1 RALASTSTCGET
13 NTRPESLKKQPPPLP
28 PRAIKLPTTSE
39 TTLPNGLL
47 VVVVEDHRLPLVSY
61 RLALRS
67 GDAHDPKELPGL
79 VDMLTGLL
87 TEGTQSRTSREIADE
102 VARLGATLQAG
113 ANSDYTT
120 VAASSLT
127 TFSDEILELMADVAL
142 RPVFPANEV
151 ELTKQNTKES
161 LKQQR
166 AQPSFLATEMVARV
180 MFGDHPYSVTAPT
193 PEAIDA
199 TTRERLI
206 EFHRSKFVA
215 NNAVLVVAG
224 EVDHDS
230 LLQRIEELFGNW
242 QQGAV
247 AGDDFPAPP
256 TRRSRSAYVIDRPG
270 SAQANIVIANAGITR
285 TSPDY
290 FPMLVMHT
298 VLGAN
303 ASSRLFMNLRED
315 KGYTYGAY
323 SSLDARRTAGT
334 FRATAEVRTPV
345 TGNSLKEFFYELGR
359 IRSEAISE
367 KELADAKSYLTGVFP
382 IRLETQE
389 GLIDQLLQIKMFGLP
404 DDYLETYRSQIQ
416 SITREQIQ
424 AVAVKYVRPD
434 EAAIVI
440 VGDGAQLSEQI
451 KPYAEDIEFYNT
463 TGKRK
468 SRPSSSPSASPAATA
483 GFAGD
488 WLLQIATPLGQ
499 SIPATLILARSEK
512 GLSGRVKSEMGSG
525 ELLTL
530 TVDGDSLSA
539 NVSLDV
545 AGHAIEANISA
556 EVAHN
561 QIDGTISLQDAPALT
576 FSGTRAES
584 AEARRD

>member
-1 RALASTSTCGET
+1 
-13 NTRPESLKKQPPPLP
+13 
-28 PRAIKLPTTSE
+28 
-39 TTLPNGLL
+39 
-47 VVVVEDHRLPLVSY
+47 
-61 RLALRS
+61 LRS
-67 GDAHDPKELPGL
+67 GDAHDPAELPGL

-127 TFSDEILELMADVAL
+127 TFSDEILELLADVAL

-166 AQPSFLATEMVARV
+166 AQPSFLATEMVAKV
-180 MFGDHPYSVTAPT
+180 MFGAHPYSVTAPT

-199 TTRERLI
+199 TTREKLI
-206 EFHRSKFVA
+206 EFHRSKFVP

-224 EVDHDS
+224 DVDHDP
-230 LLQRIEELFGNW
+230 LLKRIEDLFGNW
-242 QQGAV
+242 QPGAV
-247 AGDDFPAPP
+247 IGDDFPAPP
-256 TRRSRSAYVIDRPG
+256 TRTARSAYLIDRPG
-270 SAQANIVIANAGITR
+270 SAQANIVIANSGITR

-303 ASSRLFMNLRED
+303 ASSRLFMNLREE

-345 TGNSLKEFFYELGR
+345 TGDSLKEFFYELGR
-359 IRSEAISE
+359 IRSEPVSE

-389 GLIDQLLQIKMFGLP
+389 GLIDQLVQIKMFGLP
-404 DDYLETYRSQIQ
+404 NNYLNTYRSQIQ
-416 SITREQIQ
+416 SVTREQIQ
-424 AVAVKYVRPD
+424 AVALKYVRPD

-440 VGDGAQLSEQI
+440 VGDGNQLSEQI
-451 KPYAEDIEFYNT
+451 KPYAENIEFYNT
-463 TGKRK
+463 AGKRK
-468 SRPSSSPSASPAATA
+468 TKGEASSAKSAT
-483 GFAGD
+483 FYVGD
-488 WLLQIATPLGQ
+488 WTLQIDTPLGQ
-499 SIPATLILARSEK
+499 SIPATLTLSQSTN
-512 GLSGRVKSEMGSG
+512 GLSGKVESEMGSG
-525 ELLTL
+525 ELVSA

-539 NVSLDV
+539 IVSLDV
-545 AGHAIEANISA
+545 AGHAIEANIFA
-556 EVAHN
+556 EVTDN
-561 QIDGTISLQDAPALT
+561 QIEGTFSLQDAPALT
-576 FSGTRAES
+576 FTGTREKT
-584 AEARRD
+584 AEAPAQS

>member
-1 RALASTSTCGET
+1 MT
-13 NTRPESLKKQPPPLP
+13 NTQEALKQPPPPLP
-28 PRAIKLPTTSE
+28 PRPIKLPTTSE
-39 TTLPNGLL
+39 MTLSNGLL
-47 VVVVEDHRLPLVSY
+47 VVVVSDQRLPLVSY

-67 GDAHDPKELPGL
+67 GDAQDPAELPGL

-127 TFSDEILELMADVAL
+127 AFSDEILELLADVAL
-142 RPVFPANEV
+142 RPVFPENEV
-151 ELTKQNTKES
+151 ELTRQNTKES

-166 AQPSFLATEMVARV
+166 AQPSFLATEMVAKV
-180 MFGDHPYSVTAPT
+180 MFGAHPYSVTAPT

-199 TTRERLI
+199 TTREKLI
-206 EFHRSKFVA
+206 DFHRSKFVP
-215 NNAVLVVAG
+215 NNAVLIIAG
-224 EVDHDS
+224 DVEHDS
-230 LLQRIEELFGNW
+230 LLQRIEALFGNW
-242 QQGAV
+242 HKGAV
-247 AGDDFPAPP
+247 TGDDFPAPP
-256 TRRSRSAYVIDRPG
+256 ARTARSAYIIDRPG
-270 SAQANIVIANAGITR
+270 SAQANIVIANPGITR

-303 ASSRLFMNLRED
+303 ASSRLFMNLREE

-334 FRATAEVRTPV
+334 FRATAEVRTAV
-345 TGNSLKEFFYELGR
+345 TGDSLKEFFYELSR

-389 GLIDQLLQIKMFGLP
+389 GLIDQLVQIKMFGLP
-404 DDYLETYRSQIQ
+404 DNYLDTYRSQIQ
-416 SITREQIQ
+416 AVSREQIQ
-424 AVAVKYVRPD
+424 AVAVKYVKPA

-440 VGDGAQLSEQI
+440 VGDGRQLTEQI

-463 TGKRK
+463 AGQRK
-468 SRPSSSPSASPAATA
+468 SKGDVSSTKSVALYSGNWS
-483 GFAGD
+483 
-488 WLLQIATPLGQ
+488 LQIDTPLGQ
-499 SIPATLILARSEK
+499 SIPATLTLSQSTNGLAGK
-512 GLSGRVKSEMGSG
+512 VVSEMGSG
-525 ELLTL
+525 ELSSV

-539 NVSLDV
+539 IVLLDV
-545 AGHAIEANISA
+545 AGHAIEANIFA
-556 EVAHN
+556 EVTDD
-561 QIDGTISLQDAPALT
+561 QIEGTINLQDAPALT
-576 FSGTRAES
+576 FTGTREKTV
-584 AEARRD
+584 EATVQS

>member
-1 RALASTSTCGET
+1 MT
-13 NTRPESLKKQPPPLP
+13 NTQPEALKQPPPPLP
-28 PRAIKLPTTSE
+28 PRPIKLPTTLE
-39 TTLPNGLL
+39 TTLSNGLL
-47 VVVVEDHRLPLVSY
+47 VVVVADQRLPLVSY

-67 GDAHDPKELPGL
+67 GDAHDPAELPGL

-87 TEGTQSRTSREIADE
+87 TEGTQSRSSREIADE

-127 TFSDEILELMADVAL
+127 TFSDEILELLADVAL

-166 AQPSFLATEMVARV
+166 AQPSFLATEMVAKV
-180 MFGDHPYSVTAPT
+180 MFGAHPYSVTAPT

-199 TTRERLI
+199 TTREKLI
-206 EFHRSKFVA
+206 EFHRSRFVP

-224 EVDHDS
+224 DVDHDS
-230 LLQRIEELFGNW
+230 LVQRIEDLFGNW
-242 QQGAV
+242 QPGAV
-247 AGDDFPAPP
+247 IGDDFPAPP
-256 TRRSRSAYVIDRPG
+256 TRTARSAYVIDRPG
-270 SAQANIVIANAGITR
+270 SAQANIVIANSGITR

-303 ASSRLFMNLRED
+303 ASSRLFMNLREE

-345 TGNSLKEFFYELGR
+345 TGDSLKEFFYELGR
-359 IRSEAISE
+359 IRSEPVSE

-389 GLIDQLLQIKMFGLP
+389 GLIDQLVQIKMFGLP
-404 DDYLETYRSQIQ
+404 NNYLNTYRSQIQ
-416 SITREQIQ
+416 SVTREQIQ
-424 AVAVKYVRPD
+424 AVALKYVRPD
-434 EAAIVI
+434 EAGIVI
-440 VGDGAQLSEQI
+440 VGDGNQLSEQI
-451 KPYAEDIEFYNT
+451 KPYAENIEFYNT
-463 TGKRK
+463 AGKRK
-468 SRPSSSPSASPAATA
+468 TKGEASSAKSAALYV
-483 GFAGD
+483 GD
-488 WLLQIATPLGQ
+488 WTLQIDTPLGQ
-499 SIPATLILARSEK
+499 SIPATLTLTQNAN
-512 GLSGRVKSEMGSG
+512 GLSGKVESEMGSG
-525 ELLTL
+525 ELLSA
-530 TVDGDSLSA
+530 TVAGDSLSA
-539 NVSLDV
+539 IVSLDV
-545 AGHAIEANISA
+545 AGHAIEANIAA
-556 EVAHN
+556 EVTDN
-561 QIDGTISLQDAPALT
+561 QIEGTISLQDAPALT
-576 FSGTRAES
+576 FTGTRTDAVQ
-584 AEARRD
+584 ARVQS

>member
-1 RALASTSTCGET
+1 MT
-13 NTRPESLKKQPPPLP
+13 NTQQETLKQPPPPLLP
-28 PRAIKLPTTSE
+28 RPIKLPTTSE
-39 TTLPNGLL
+39 TTLSNGLL
-47 VVVVEDHRLPLVSY
+47 VVVVQDQRLPLVSY

-67 GDAHDPKELPGL
+67 GDAHDPQELPGL
-79 VDMLTGLL
+79 MDMLTGLL

-127 TFSDEILELMADVAL
+127 TFSDEILELLADVAL

-180 MFGDHPYSVTAPT
+180 MFGAHPYSVTAPT

-199 TTRERLI
+199 TTQEKLI
-206 EFHRSKFVA
+206 EFHRSKFIP
-215 NNAVLVVAG
+215 NNAVLLVAG
-224 EVDHDS
+224 DVEHDS
-230 LLQRIEELFGNW
+230 LLKRIERLFGNW
-242 QQGAV
+242 HRDSV
-247 AGDDFPAPP
+247 DGDDFPAPP
-256 TRRSRSAYVIDRPG
+256 TRTSRAAYVIDRPG
-270 SAQANIVIANAGITR
+270 SAQANIVIANSGITR

-290 FPMLVMHT
+290 FPLLVMHT

-303 ASSRLFMNLRED
+303 ASSRLFMNLREE

-334 FRATAEVRTPV
+334 FRATAEVRTAV
-345 TGNSLKEFFYELGR
+345 TGDSLKEFFYELGR
-359 IRSEAISE
+359 IRSEPVSE

-404 DDYLETYRSQIQ
+404 DNYLDTYRSQIQ
-416 SITREQIQ
+416 SVTRGQVQ
-424 AVAVKYVRPD
+424 AVADKYVRPD

-440 VGDGAQLSEQI
+440 VGDGAQLTEQI
-451 KPYAEDIEFYNT
+451 KPYAEDIQFYNT
-463 TGKRK
+463 AGEKK
-468 SRPSSSPSASPAATA
+468 SKGDALSEKSTA
-483 GFAGD
+483 RYAGN
-488 WLLQIATPLGQ
+488 WSLQIDTPLGQ
-499 SIPATLILARSEK
+499 SIPATLTLTQTVN
-512 GLSGRVKSEMGSG
+512 GLSGKIESEMGIG
-525 ELLTL
+525 ELVSA
-530 TVDGDSLSA
+530 TVEGESLSA
-539 NVSLDV
+539 VVSLDV
-545 AGHAIEANISA
+545 AGHAIEATISA
-556 EVAHN
+556 EVTDN
-561 QIDGTISLQDAPALT
+561 QIEGTISLQDAPALT
-576 FSGTRAES
+576 FSGTNAKGQES
-584 AEARRD
+584 A

>member
-1 RALASTSTCGET
+1 MT
-13 NTRPESLKKQPPPLP
+13 NTQPETLKQPPPPLP
-28 PRAIKLPTTSE
+28 PRPIKLPTTLE
-39 TTLPNGLL
+39 TTLSNGLL
-47 VVVVEDHRLPLVSY
+47 VVVVADQRLPLVSY

-67 GDAHDPKELPGL
+67 GDAHDPAELPGL

-87 TEGTQSRTSREIADE
+87 TEGTQSRNSREIADE

-127 TFSDEILELMADVAL
+127 TFSDEILELLADVAL

-166 AQPSFLATEMVARV
+166 AQPSFLATEMVAKV
-180 MFGDHPYSVTAPT
+180 MFGAHPYSVTAPT

-199 TTRERLI
+199 TTREKLI
-206 EFHRSKFVA
+206 EFHRSKFVP

-224 EVDHDS
+224 DVDHDS
-230 LLQRIEELFGNW
+230 LLQRIEDLFGNW
-242 QQGAV
+242 QPGAV
-247 AGDDFPAPP
+247 IGDDFPAPP
-256 TRRSRSAYVIDRPG
+256 TRTARSAYLIDRPG
-270 SAQANIVIANAGITR
+270 SAQANIVIANSGITR

-303 ASSRLFMNLRED
+303 ASSRLFMNLREE

-345 TGNSLKEFFYELGR
+345 TGDSLKEFFYELGR
-359 IRSEAISE
+359 IRSEPVSE

-389 GLIDQLLQIKMFGLP
+389 GLIDQLVQIKMFGLP
-404 DDYLETYRSQIQ
+404 DNYLNTYRSQIQ
-416 SITREQIQ
+416 SVTREQIQ
-424 AVAVKYVRPD
+424 AVALKYVRPD

-440 VGDGAQLSEQI
+440 VGDGNQLSEQI
-451 KPYAEDIEFYNT
+451 KPYAENIEFYNT
-463 TGKRK
+463 AGKRK
-468 SRPSSSPSASPAATA
+468 TKGEASSAKSAALYLGEWT
-483 GFAGD
+483 
-488 WLLQIATPLGQ
+488 LQIDTPLGQ
-499 SIPATLILARSEK
+499 SIPATLTLTQNAN
-512 GLSGRVKSEMGSG
+512 GLSGKVESEMGSG
-525 ELLTL
+525 ELLSA
-530 TVDGDSLSA
+530 TVAGDSLSA
-539 NVSLDV
+539 IVSLDV
-545 AGHAIEANISA
+545 AGHAIEANIAA
-556 EVAHN
+556 EVTDN
-561 QIDGTISLQDAPALT
+561 QIEGTISLQDAPALT
-576 FSGTRAES
+576 FTGTRIDAGQAQVQS
-584 AEARRD
+584 